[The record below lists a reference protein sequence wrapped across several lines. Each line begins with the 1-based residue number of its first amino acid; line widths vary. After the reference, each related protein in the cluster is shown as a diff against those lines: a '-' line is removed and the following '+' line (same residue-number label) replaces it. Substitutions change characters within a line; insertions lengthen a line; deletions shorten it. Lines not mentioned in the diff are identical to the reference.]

1 MEKKLLNKN
10 FIILVIGQ
18 IVSVLGSAVLRFAID
33 LHVLDVS
40 GRADVFAT
48 VLALSLIPYVI
59 FAPLGG
65 VIADRF
71 NRRNLMV
78 VLDFL
83 NGAVVAVLILLFLM
97 NQASLVAITIVL
109 IFLSLISAVYQ
120 PTVQASV
127 PTLVN
132 EESLA
137 SANGLVSALNSLSNL
152 CAPVL
157 GGVLYGLL
165 GIDVLLTISSIVFI
179 LAAVMEIFIKMPFI
193 KPEGSGSLLQIVK
206 ADLKQ
211 GFSYMVHENS
221 LILKTCVLA
230 TFLNLILSAFLIVGT
245 PYILRMVM
253 HSNNGMYSFGM
264 MLAEVGTI
272 LGALAAGKFTQKMTI
287 KGLYKWLFMI
297 AGALLPMALSV
308 TSGVL
313 HLGYLPSFVLYFVF
327 AVFIMSVATIITIF
341 VITKI
346 QTETPNELLGK
357 IMSIVLAAAS
367 CALPLGQMFYGVLL
381 EKFKSSIFLPILLV
395 AALTAILALFGKAV
409 LADADRKQ
417 LRQPSELASEKSI
430 K

>member
-10 FIILVIGQ
+10 FVILVIGQ
-18 IVSVLGSAVLRFAID
+18 ILSVLGSAVLRFAID

-40 GRADVFAT
+40 GRADVFAM

-59 FAPLGG
+59 FAPIGG

-78 VLDFL
+78 LLDFL
-83 NGAVVAVLILLFLM
+83 NGAVVAALILLFLM
-97 NQASLVAITIVL
+97 DQASLVAITIVL
-109 IFLSLISAVYQ
+109 ILLSLISAVYQ

-127 PTLVN
+127 PMLVG

-137 SANGLVSALNSLSNL
+137 SANGLVSALNSLSSL

-157 GGVLYGLL
+157 GGVLYALL

-179 LAAVMEIFIKMPFI
+179 LAAIMEIFIKMPFI
-193 KPEGSGSLLQIVK
+193 KPEGTGSLLQIVK

-230 TFLNLILSAFLIVGT
+230 TFLNLILSAFLVVGT

-253 HSNNGMYSFGM
+253 HSNNGMYSIGM

-272 LGALAAGKFTQKMTI
+272 LGALTAGKYTQKMTI
-287 KGLYKWLFMI
+287 RGLYKWLLLL
-297 AGALLPMALSV
+297 AGALLPMALAV
-308 TSGVL
+308 TSGIL
-313 HLGYLPSFVLYFVF
+313 HLGYFPSFVLYFVF
-327 AVFIMSVATIITIF
+327 AVLIMSVATIITIF

-357 IMSIVLAAAS
+357 IMSIVLALS
-367 CALPLGQMFYGVLL
+367 TCAIPLGQMFYGILL
-381 EKFKSSIFLPILLV
+381 EKFKNSIFIPILLV
-395 AALTAILALFGKAV
+395 AMLTAILALSAKV
-409 LADADRKQ
+409 MLTNADRKQ
-417 LRQPSELASEKSI
+417 VKQTSHNAQEMLK
-430 K
+430 